1 MPGWRGGAMGIEL
14 DIRGNVP
21 RDGHFE
27 PSDAPEFWSVYRREQ
42 DGCWLADFPTR
53 AAALAWTG
61 GRHG

>member
-1 MPGWRGGAMGIEL
+1 MGIEL
-14 DIRGNVP
+14 DIRGNVL